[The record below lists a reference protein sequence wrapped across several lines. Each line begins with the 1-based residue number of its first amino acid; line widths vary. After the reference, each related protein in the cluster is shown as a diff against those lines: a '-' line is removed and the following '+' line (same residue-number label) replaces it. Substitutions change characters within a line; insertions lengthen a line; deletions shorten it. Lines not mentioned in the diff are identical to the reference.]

1 MPEPARAYRFIRC
14 AESGGV
20 ARIVLARPPLNILSI
35 AMMEE
40 VAEALTWATGLGGLK
55 AVLLAAEG
63 KAFSAGV
70 DVEDHQGERVK
81 PMLEAFHRI
90 FRLFHDL
97 DCPTVAAVQ
106 GAALG
111 GGAELATFCDLVIA
125 SEAATL
131 GQPEIKVGVF
141 APIAILH
148 YPVRVGSHR
157 ALQLLL
163 SGRVVGAGEARE
175 IGLVDLVVPA
185 ETLAQSVDAEL
196 ERFTAHSA
204 AVLRLTKRA
213 MRETLGLPFHL
224 ALSQLEDLYQ
234 YELMTTEDAVEGLRA
249 FVEKRRP
256 IWSDT

>member
-1 MPEPARAYRFIRC
+1 
-14 AESGGV
+14 
-20 ARIVLARPPLNILSI
+20 
-35 AMMEE
+35 MMEE
-40 VAEALTWATGLGGLK
+40 VAAALTWAAGLPGLK
-55 AVLLAAEG
+55 ALLFAAEG

-70 DVEDHQGERVK
+70 DIEDHLGERVK

-90 FRLFHDL
+90 FRLLHDL

-141 APIAILH
+141 APIAVLH
-148 YPVRVGSHR
+148 YPLRVGPHR
-157 ALQLLL
+157 AVQLLL
-163 SGRVVGAGEARE
+163 SGRVVGASEALQ
-175 IGLVDLVVPA
+175 IGLVDRVVPA
-185 ETLAQSVDAEL
+185 ETLAEAMEAEL
-196 ERFTAHSA
+196 GRFTAQSA

-213 MRETLGLPFHL
+213 VRQSLGLPFHV

-234 YELMTTEDAVEGLRA
+234 YELMTTEDAAEGLRA
-249 FVEKRRP
+249 FAEKRRP
-256 IWSDT
+256 VWSDT